1 MSEDY
6 QPEPQWKPLTSVQ
19 RRVLGVLIEKAKTTP
34 AGYPMSINAV
44 TTGSNQ
50 RSNRAPLMSL
60 EPEDVE
66 DTLEELRL
74 MGAAAIIEGSGR
86 VPKYKHY
93 AYEWLGVDRAEAAV
107 LAELLLRGEQTV
119 GELRGRAARMDKSL
133 TDVAALRPVLK
144 SLQEKGL
151 VIAMSPEGRGQTVT
165 HGLYMDDE
173 RPAGVK
179 APAAQSEAPS
189 AAMPAE
195 EPPAASR
202 AEAPPA
208 PAAQATT
215 PPPAP
220 TGVTRDMYNELQLEV
235 AELRAELS
243 RLRQQ
248 VEQIEDLIR

>member
-1 MSEDY
+1 
-6 QPEPQWKPLTSVQ
+6 
-19 RRVLGVLIEKAKTTP
+19 
-34 AGYPMSINAV
+34 MSINAV